1 MGRTVV
7 PMEGVQDTR
16 GANQL
21 EHVVSPL
28 VQPAK
33 NVKIQS
39 AEHVLLLKMIPNAT
53 MYGPEVNLV

>member
-1 MGRTVV
+1 VV
-7 PMEGVQDTR
+7 PVEGVQDTR

-28 VQPAK
+28 AQPAK

-39 AEHVLLLKMIPNAT
+39 QEHITLLRSIPNAT
-53 MYGPEVNLV
+53 MYGPDVNLV